1 MIVSA
6 PMRLSALIVVALVSV
21 TACAKEDPTKP
32 SSKSV
37 DAPKPIVTEPAKPEP
52 PKPTI
57 AAPTGLFGCKTQ
69 AAAPAP
75 APEGALPFKL
85 EACPTIPSIFGTL
98 AWGMDQAAASKAV
111 KGVKFDDG
119 GPYGTSGRF
128 KVGKQT
134 VYFQFSEAG
143 KVDQLRF
150 KTSPAGLAAMTAAW
164 GAPLDVVFLGDTD
177 KVWLNPAAKIKVVLE
192 ENTFSDAGDDSEKY
206 SVRYYLYTPLA
217 DLVGPEGLLS
227 KSIIGSTGEDLQKN
241 FPEWL
246 EVKTAAQAKAEVD
259 ALGLDA
265 KTAGLAK
272 WAGADEASAKLALPQ
287 PETNNNLTMSLEWA
301 DKKVKSYGTSLSYDK
316 DQAIRAE
323 IPAVVAAALGAP
335 TSGTKN
341 DDNEWTYNFAGPGG
355 TKLELRDTGS
365 SWSFEVSK

>member
-1 MIVSA
+1 MRILALPMVLLVS
-6 PMRLSALIVVALVSV
+6 LSACDKGEPA
-21 TACAKEDPTKP
+21 AKPTP
-32 SSKSV
+32 SKSAEV
-37 DAPKPIVTEPAKPEP
+37 AKPVVEEPKPEP

-57 AAPTGLFGCKTQ
+57 AAPTGVLGCKTA

-98 AWGMDQAAASKAV
+98 AWGMDQAAASKTV
-111 KGVKFDDG
+111 KGIKFDEG
-119 GPYGTSGRF
+119 GPYGTTGRF

-134 VYFQFSEAG
+134 AYFGFSSAG
-143 KVDQLRF
+143 KVDNLSF
-150 KTSPAGLAAMTAAW
+150 KTGPAGLAAMTAAW
-164 GAPLDVVFLGDTD
+164 GAPLEVEFLGDKD

-192 ENTFSDAGDDSEKY
+192 ENTFADDGDDSEKY

-217 DLVGPEGLLS
+217 DLVGADGLLS
-227 KSIIGSTGEDLQKN
+227 KSIIGSTGEELQKN

-246 EVKTAAQAKAEVD
+246 EVKSAEQAKAEVA

-265 KTAGLAK
+265 KSAGIAK

-287 PETNNNLTMSLEWA
+287 PETNNNLTISLEWA
-301 DKKVKSYGTSLSYDK
+301 DKKVKSYGTSFGYGK
-316 DQAIRAE
+316 DQAVKAE
-323 IPAVVAAALGAP
+323 IPAVFAAALGAP

-355 TKLELRDTGS
+355 IKVELRDMGE
-365 SWSFEVSK
+365 SWGLEVTK